1 MASTHSEAARILGER
16 IRGVRLGLGMSQEE
30 IAQLADIHVTNLGK
44 IERGQANPS
53 LTTIVRVSGV
63 LGTDPAELVRGLGL
77 EDLPDTTRPLTVA
90 DFVRERRS
98 RGL

>member
-1 MASTHSEAARILGER
+1 M
-16 IRGVRLGLGMSQEE
+16 
-30 IAQLADIHVTNLGK
+30 TNLGK
-44 IERGQANPS
+44 IERGQANPEGTF
-53 LTTIVRVSGV
+53 TTIVRVSACSAPIPP
-63 LGTDPAELVRGLGL
+63 TVRGLGL